1 MAIKSKG
8 LENPTTHI
16 LPTHPVFYP
25 ANFQIPTLDMPGLLS
40 SIQRFDLST
49 GIPEPVWAILL
60 ANAAR
65 ANLILP
71 HAEKLFGRQKFTP
84 KISSTEQLWLVYSKP
99 GTSEI
104 QFILSCT
111 EGPLDKYP
119 LFILPIVPIAT
130 LAPEL
135 LKRVMEALCSALLN
149 EPGFKRERVFSVF
162 SVKIV
167 TEAFTLAWEKLAE
180 ISRLKDPY
188 YDAFLSVCT
197 ASTLGPQQRAAVTS
211 EDLGPRRAVEKDTD
225 QIAVLCEQFA
235 ATSYPFLLS
244 KEKALE
250 EARLLIANKQVWV
263 LEMQKHNEKPEI
275 ATIVAVTRKSELEGI
290 ATITKVYTPSKWRG
304 KGCAKMLVRH
314 VCVELLEKYKQIVL
328 YVGVDNP
335 AKAVYSHVGFQGI
348 SEGSLP
354 SERWLE
360 IGFERSKV
368 KLGHW

>member
-1 MAIKSKG
+1 
-8 LENPTTHI
+8 
-16 LPTHPVFYP
+16 
-25 ANFQIPTLDMPGLLS
+25 MPGLLS

-49 GIPEPVWAILL
+49 GIPKAVWTVLS

-71 HAEKLFGRQKFTP
+71 HAEKVFGRQKFTP

-119 LFILPIVPIAT
+119 LFILPIVPTAT
-130 LAPEL
+130 LAPKL
-135 LKRVMEALCSALLN
+135 LKSAMEALCSALLN
-149 EPGFKRERVFSVF
+149 EPGLKRERVFSVF

-197 ASTLGPQQRAAVTS
+197 ASTLCPKQRVAVTS
-211 EDLGPRRAVEKDTD
+211 EDLEPRRAVEKDTD

-235 ATSYPFLLS
+235 ATSAPFFLS

-275 ATIVAVTRKSELEGI
+275 ATIVAVTRKSEGI

-304 KGCAKMLVRH
+304 KGCAKTLVRH

-328 YVGVDNP
+328 YVGVQNP

-348 SEGSLP
+348 SEGSLS

-360 IGFERSKV
+360 IGFDDSKV
-368 KLGHW
+368 ELGHW